1 MNLRKG
7 LLFTLI
13 VIAVVI
19 LQSTMLSG
27 IQVRGVRPDIALL
40 LLVFFS
46 HVLGPMEGKLMGFL
60 GGLVKDFLS
69 LSPFGF
75 HALIDTTIGH
85 VFGFTKE
92 KVYIDP
98 VTLPV
103 LLAVSATLLKALGSF
118 LLFALFIPEKLG
130 SYFGISMLIEIGL
143 NAVSAPFLYALLR
156 LVGLMKDRSHT
167 IFK

>member
-1 MNLRKG
+1 
-7 LLFTLI
+7 
-13 VIAVVI
+13 
-19 LQSTMLSG
+19 
-27 IQVRGVRPDIALL
+27 
-40 LLVFFS
+40 
-46 HVLGPMEGKLMGFL
+46 MEGKLMGFL

-103 LLAVSATLLKALGSF
+103 LLAVSATLIKALGSF